1 MPLPSLTLRRVVSRA
16 LSWDE
21 TDDNFDRLDQQ
32 AQTGETAV
40 AAAQATADAALPKT
54 GGTMTGV
61 INYSADQPRLVSTA
75 AQAGLGAIVTGSIS
89 GTTLTVTGVSSGALG
104 VGLALSGTNVTAG
117 TTITALGTGT
127 GGQGTYTV
135 SASQTVTSTTITA
148 GKASIDFTGI
158 PSWAKRITI
167 SVAGLSNVGPS
178 AIMLRVGTSSGIEAT
193 GYAGTSLSFT
203 TSAIGVNSGSTG
215 FNLFGAGDTG
225 TNPTYGNV
233 ILHGNIQLTRV
244 DIDTSFP
251 TPAHVWACSG
261 LLGRDDAG
269 GLNIFIAGSKA
280 TSGPLD
286 RVRLVSFGTA
296 TPFDAGSA
304 SIQYQ
309 G

>member
-158 PSWAKRITI
+158 PSWARRITV
-167 SVAGLSNVGPS
+167 SVAGLSNVGPN
-178 AIMLRVGTSSGIEAT
+178 AIMLRVGTSSGVDAT
-193 GYAGTSLSFT
+193 SYVGTSLTFAPSI
-203 TSAIGVNSGSTG
+203 IGVASLSTG
-215 FNLFGAGDTG
+215 FNLFGAGETG
-225 TNPTYGNV
+225 NNPSYGAV
-233 ILHGNIQLTRV
+233 VLHGSIQLTRV
-244 DIDTSFP
+244 DIDTAFP
-251 TPAHVWACSG
+251 TPVHVWECSG
-261 LLGRDDAG
+261 LLARDDG
-269 GLNIFIAGSKA
+269 SGYNIFLAGYK
-280 TSGPLD
+280 TISGPLD
-286 RVRLVSFGTA
+286 RIRLVSFGTA
-296 TPFDAGSA
+296 TPFDGGSA

>member
-21 TDDNFDRLDQQ
+21 TDDNFDRLDQR

-40 AAAQATADAALPKT
+40 AAAQATADAALPKA

-61 INYSADQPRLVSTA
+61 ITYATDQPRLVSTA

-89 GTTLTVTGVSSGALG
+89 GTTLTVTAVTSGTLS

-127 GGQGTYTV
+127 GGTGTYTV
-135 SASQTVTSTTITA
+135 SASQTAASTTITA

-158 PSWAKRITI
+158 PSWARRITV
-167 SVAGLSNVGPS
+167 SMAGLSNVGPN
-178 AIMLRVGTSSGIEAT
+178 AVLLRLGTSSGVDAT
-193 GYAGTSLSFT
+193 GYVGTSLGLAVG
-203 TSAIGVNSGSTG
+203 AIGVTSASTG
-215 FNLFGAGDTG
+215 FNLFGAADTG
-225 TNPTYGNV
+225 TNPAYGGV

-244 DIDTSFP
+244 DIDSATLN
-251 TPAHVWACSG
+251 HVWACSG
-261 LLGRDDAG
+261 LLGRDDASG
-269 GLNIFIAGSKA
+269 ATAFVAGAKVL
-280 TSGPLD
+280 SGTLALD
-286 RVRLVSFGTA
+286 RIRLVSFGTA
-296 TPFDAGSA
+296 TPFDGGSA